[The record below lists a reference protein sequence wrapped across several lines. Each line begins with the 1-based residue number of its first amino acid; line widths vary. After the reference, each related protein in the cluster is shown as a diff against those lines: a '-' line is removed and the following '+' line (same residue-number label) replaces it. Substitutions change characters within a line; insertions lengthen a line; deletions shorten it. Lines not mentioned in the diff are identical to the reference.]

1 MRFSAR
7 DIAYASVF
15 AALAVV
21 AAMLV
26 RYGSQVVPF
35 SLLPL
40 VAMLAGAMLG
50 SRLGAISMI
59 IYVLIGL
66 AGLPVFARP
75 PYGGL
80 TYVFQPT
87 FGFLLGFAGGAG
99 VAGFVVE
106 RSRRPTLAG
115 YLVACL
121 AGLVAIYT
129 LGVAYLWA
137 IFNLYLGK
145 PEAVPGLLKG
155 MIPLLGLDLVKALVA
170 ASLARAVAA
179 RFPARRLYAASRKD
193 AAG

>member
-7 DIAYASVF
+7 DTAYAAIF

-21 AAMLV
+21 AAVLV
-26 RYGSQVVPF
+26 RPGVQLVPF
-35 SLLPL
+35 SLLPF

-59 IYVLIGL
+59 IYILLGL

-87 FGFLLGFAGGAG
+87 FGFLLGFAGGAY
-99 VAGFVVE
+99 VIGFTVE
-106 RSRRPTLAG
+106 RGRRPSLAR

-121 AGLVAIYT
+121 AGLVVIYAAG
-129 LGVAYLWA
+129 LAYLWA
-137 IFNLYLGK
+137 ILNLYLGK
-145 PEAVPGLLKG
+145 PATVPGLLGG
-155 MIPLLGLDLVKALVA
+155 MLPLMGLDLVKALVA

-179 RFPARRLYAASRKD
+179 RFPGKRLAPIPR
-193 AAG
+193 